1 MSVCQQV
8 GRDDQPSRQRL
19 PFHRSRFAPAPKQK
33 LHQKVF
39 RDQLLFVEMTPCS
52 LQSFK
57 SGFLV
62 SDQDKH
68 SAHRVRSHKNPLPC
82 THSPDVLLFPAS
94 AVCGHYKSP
103 LPPPEFRR
111 IYMAQNAKPS
121 RKGHAGQHHHGWLTG
136 MSKQVKKLPSSSLHC
151 ELARVSAAQKSRT
164 RRGTTRLWC
173 TRYPGHARVQ
183 MSSGAAV
190 RLAGKGTSLKDSRK
204 PCRSLSHQSVAATSQ
219 PPRRSCCICAL
230 APRPLSH
237 EGCQTKTANVTS
249 SARPR

>member
-1 MSVCQQV
+1 MSTLSVCL
-8 GRDDQPSRQRL
+8 GRDDQPLRQRL

-82 THSPDVLLFPAS
+82 TRSPDVLLFPAS

-103 LPPPEFRR
+103 LPPPELRR
-111 IYMAQNAKPS
+111 IYTAQNAKPS

-136 MSKQVKKLPSSSLHC
+136 MSKQVKKLPSSPLHC
-151 ELARVSAAQKSRT
+151 ELARVSAAQKAGPEEALLACGAPVSRP
-164 RRGTTRLWC
+164 R
-173 TRYPGHARVQ
+173 
-183 MSSGAAV
+183 
-190 RLAGKGTSLKDSRK
+190 KGPDELR
-204 PCRSLSHQSVAATSQ
+204 CRSTPCGQEYESQRLSQAMQVLATPVGGSNL
-219 PPRRSCCICAL
+219 PAS
-230 APRPLSH
+230 
-237 EGCQTKTANVTS
+237 
-249 SARPR
+249 